1 MIHSYF
7 HEAKGLIKLAAP
19 IALTTLIQQAMG
31 FIDIIMLGRYDATQF
46 AASGLGTSIWLFGLL
61 TITGLT
67 MGTSALIANRVGAEK
82 KESVRIL
89 YRQSLWL
96 ALALGLVMLI
106 ALPRLARLLPLTGVQ
121 QELIPHIID
130 YIQITAFSMPALA
143 IYMSMRFFSEGIEW
157 PLPMM
162 LIALLMLPLNTV
174 GNYFL
179 IFGNGG
185 FPELGLKGAAISTTI
200 GINLS
205 ALLLWLVIRYA
216 KPYLAFQAVTRYS
229 SPDPQVIGRILL
241 LSMPIAVSL
250 MLEHGFFL
258 ATYVL
263 AGKISTLAAA
273 AHNVAL
279 NYAAMMFVIPLGVA
293 GATTVKVGNALG
305 RGSYGHAKFRGWT
318 GISVAVLFMLC
329 SACILLIFN
338 QQIARVYTSDPGI
351 IVPAAGLLLF
361 AAMFQLS
368 DGIQVC
374 TAGAL
379 RGFQDTTIPMLINLV
394 AYWGIGLPLAAY
406 LAFSKHLGASGL
418 WLGLISGLTVAALLL
433 VLRFYRL
440 VQRS

>member
-7 HEAKGLIKLAAP
+7 HEAKGLIQLATP
-19 IALTTLIQQAMG
+19 IALTTLIQEAMG
-31 FIDIIMLGRYDATQF
+31 FIDIVMLGRYDATQF

-67 MGTSALIANRVGAEK
+67 MATSALIANRVGAEK
-82 KESVRIL
+82 NEDVRIL
-89 YRQSLWL
+89 FRQSLWL
-96 ALALGLVMLI
+96 ALALGLIMLF
-106 ALPRLARLLPLTGVQ
+106 ALPRLAHLLPLTGVQ
-121 QELIPHIID
+121 QALIPHIID

-143 IYMSMRFFSEGIEW
+143 FYMSMRFFSEGIEW

-200 GINLS
+200 GVNLS
-205 ALLLWLVIRYA
+205 ALILWLVIRYA
-216 KPYLAFQAVTRYS
+216 KPYLAYQAVTRYS

-273 AHNVAL
+273 AHNVAI

-305 RGSYGHAKFRGWT
+305 RGSYEHAKFRGWT
-318 GISVAVLFMLC
+318 GISVAALFMLC
-329 SACILLIFN
+329 SACILLVFS
-338 QQIARVYTSDPGI
+338 QQIARVYTSDPDI
-351 IVPAAGLLLF
+351 IAPAAGLLLF

-379 RGFQDTTIPMLINLV
+379 RGFQDTTIPMLINLL
-394 AYWGIGLPLAAY
+394 AYWGIGLPLAGY